1 MEANMNKTI
10 PNISPQ
16 TWQDYLD
23 NNDTI
28 SNQRLRPENVS
39 FWDAM
44 LSEDADFTRTSED
57 KRIAELIRDL

>member
-1 MEANMNKTI
+1 MNKTI
-10 PNISPQ
+10 PNISSQ
-16 TWQDYLD
+16 AWQDYLN

-44 LSEDADFTRTSED
+44 LTEEADFTRTQEG
-57 KRIAELIRDL
+57 KRIAEIIRNL